1 MGVFNF
7 RTTGNESLLFDRVF
21 PVGYAIHKA
30 HEDPLLTSY
39 PELSVSAPTLCKLA
53 LDSSNVYAVEPNGW
67 VRFLDKADQGTDE
80 SHNWP
85 DPECKFSVRLSDE
98 QSVVLETLAKR
109 YFAGNKTYA
118 MVWALTNFNALLAKD
133 PGRLKV
139 TKTKRAKPMSRQH
152 TKLVSI
158 RLPLEL
164 LADYEDQARAMH
176 ISVGRLLREQIIANW
191 AGIKPTPT
199 PTEQDTD
206 DTDNTDDFLDDF
218 NFDLDDV

>member
-7 RTTGNESLLFDRVF
+7 RTTGNESFLFDRVF
-21 PVGYAIHKA
+21 PVGYAIHEA
-30 HEDPLLTSY
+30 HEDPSLTSY
-39 PELSVSAPTLCKLA
+39 PELSVSAPTVCKLA

-67 VRFLDKADQGTDE
+67 VRVLSKEDQGTDE

-85 DPECKFSVRLSDE
+85 DPECKFSVRLTDE
-98 QSVVLETLAKR
+98 QSAILETLAKR
-109 YFAGNKTYA
+109 YFMGNKTYA
-118 MVWALTNFNALLAKD
+118 MVWAITNFNALLAKD

-139 TKTKRAKPMSRQH
+139 TKTKQAKPMSQQH

-191 AGIKPTPT
+191 AGIRPTPT

-206 DTDNTDDFLDDF
+206 DADDFLDDF
-218 NFDLDDV
+218 EDL

>member
-1 MGVFNF
+1 
-7 RTTGNESLLFDRVF
+7 
-21 PVGYAIHKA
+21 
-30 HEDPLLTSY
+30 
-39 PELSVSAPTLCKLA
+39 LA

-67 VRFLDKADQGTDE
+67 VRFLDKEDQGTDE

-118 MVWALTNFNALLAKD
+118 MVWAIMNFNALLAKD

-139 TKTKRAKPMSRQH
+139 TKTKQAKPMSQRH

-191 AGIKPTPT
+191 AGIRPTPT

-206 DTDNTDDFLDDF
+206 DTDDFLDDF
-218 NFDLDDV
+218 LDL